1 MVCLGIWDLAANAQM
16 GLYMKLSLDSTAK
29 IAEVFGAVAVFV
41 GLVFVVLE
49 IRANTVAQQFSATQT
64 LVSEYNAAV
73 SAVNSGEYICIYI
86 RAGNDFLGLSQADKI
101 RYSIQMQPVFRV
113 FEQLHYSSL
122 HGTIDVNVYSGFQ
135 EQFAA
140 MMQLPGNRQ
149 YWAARGNWFGP
160 LFQEYVQDVLSSN
173 QEIEPANFSGD
184 VCD

>member
-1 MVCLGIWDLAANAQM
+1 
-16 GLYMKLSLDSTAK
+16 MKFTLDSAAK
-29 IAEVFGAVAVFV
+29 VADVFGAAAVFV
-41 GLVFVVLE
+41 GLFFVVLE

-64 LVSEYNAAV
+64 LVSEYNTAV
-73 SAVNSGEYICIYI
+73 SAINNGEYICIYI

-122 HGTIDVNVYSGFQ
+122 HGTIDLNVYAGFQ

-149 YWAARGNWFGP
+149 YWAARRDWFGP
-160 LFQEYVQDVLSSN
+160 LFQEYVQDVLSNS
-173 QEIEPANFSGD
+173 QEIEAANFFGEE
-184 VCD
+184 CR